1 MYYKMAKLLTKVKV
15 IRITHVQHTTLIK
28 MQSYNIDVGNFI
40 RQAISEKIKL
50 DYADLLPKIKNEC
63 PF

>member
-1 MYYKMAKLLTKVKV
+1 MAKLLTKTKV
-15 IRITHVQHTTLIK
+15 IRITQIQHTTLIK

-40 RQAISEKIKL
+40 RQAISEKIKRE
-50 DYADLLPKIKNEC
+50 YADLIPNPKKIHI

>member
-1 MYYKMAKLLTKVKV
+1 MKQYTKVKV
-15 IRITHVQHTTLIK
+15 VRITEIQHTTLIK
-28 MQSYNIDVGNFI
+28 MQSYKIDVGNFI
-40 RQAISEKIKL
+40 RQAISEKIKR

>member
-1 MYYKMAKLLTKVKV
+1 MAKLLTKTKV

-40 RQAISEKIKL
+40 RQAISEKIKR

>member
-1 MYYKMAKLLTKVKV
+1 MAKLLTKTKV
-15 IRITHVQHTTLIK
+15 IRITQIQHTTLIK
-28 MQSYNIDVGNFI
+28 MQSYKIDVCNFI
-40 RQAISEKIKL
+40 RQAISEKIKR

>member
-1 MYYKMAKLLTKVKV
+1 MKQYTKVKV
-15 IRITHVQHTTLIK
+15 VRITESQHTTLIK

-40 RQAISEKIKL
+40 RQAISEKMKR

>member
-1 MYYKMAKLLTKVKV
+1 MKQYTKVKV
-15 IRITHVQHTTLIK
+15 VRITEIQYTTLIK

-40 RQAISEKIKL
+40 RQAISEKIKR

>member
-1 MYYKMAKLLTKVKV
+1 MKQYTKVKV
-15 IRITHVQHTTLIK
+15 VRITETQHTTLIK

>member
-1 MYYKMAKLLTKVKV
+1 MKQYTKVKV
-15 IRITHVQHTTLIK
+15 VRITESQHTTLIK

-40 RQAISEKIKL
+40 RQAISEKIKR

>member
-1 MYYKMAKLLTKVKV
+1 MAKLLTKTKV
-15 IRITHVQHTTLIK
+15 IRITQIQHTTLIK

-40 RQAISEKIKL
+40 RQAISEKIKR
-50 DYADLLPKIKNEC
+50 DYTDLLPKIKNEC

>member
-1 MYYKMAKLLTKVKV
+1 MAKLLIKTKV
-15 IRITHVQHTTLIK
+15 IRITQIQHTTLIK
-28 MQSYNIDVGNFI
+28 MQSYNIDVSNFI
-40 RQAISEKIKL
+40 RQAISEKIKR

>member
-1 MYYKMAKLLTKVKV
+1 MVKILTKTKV
-15 IRITHVQHTTLIK
+15 IRITQIQHTTLIK

-40 RQAISEKIKL
+40 RQAISEKIKR

>member
-1 MYYKMAKLLTKVKV
+1 MYYKMAKLLTKTKV

-40 RQAISEKIKL
+40 RQAISEKIKR

>member
-1 MYYKMAKLLTKVKV
+1 MKQYTKVKV
-15 IRITHVQHTTLIK
+15 VRITEIQHTTLIK
-28 MQSYNIDVGNFI
+28 MQRYNIDVGNFI
-40 RQAISEKIKL
+40 RQAISEKIKR

>member
-1 MYYKMAKLLTKVKV
+1 MAKLLIKVKV

-40 RQAISEKIKL
+40 RQAISEKIKR

>member
-15 IRITHVQHTTLIK
+15 IRVTQIQHTTLIK

-40 RQAISEKIKL
+40 RQAISEKIKR

>member
-1 MYYKMAKLLTKVKV
+1 MKQYTKVKV
-15 IRITHVQHTTLIK
+15 VRITETQHTTLIK

-40 RQAISEKIKL
+40 RQAISEKIKR

>member
-1 MYYKMAKLLTKVKV
+1 MLVHK
-15 IRITHVQHTTLIK
+15 RITQIQHTTLIK

-40 RQAISEKIKL
+40 RQAISEKIKR

>member
-1 MYYKMAKLLTKVKV
+1 MKQYTKVKV
-15 IRITHVQHTTLIK
+15 VRITESQHTTLIK
-28 MQSYNIDVGNFI
+28 MQSYNVDVGNFI
-40 RQAISEKIKL
+40 RQAISEKIKR

>member
-1 MYYKMAKLLTKVKV
+1 MAKLLTKTKV
-15 IRITHVQHTTLIK
+15 IRITQIQHTTLIK
-28 MQSYNIDVGNFI
+28 MQSYNIDVCNFI
-40 RQAISEKIKL
+40 RQAISEKIKR

>member
-1 MYYKMAKLLTKVKV
+1 MKQYTKVKV
-15 IRITHVQHTTLIK
+15 VRITESQHTTLIK

-40 RQAISEKIKL
+40 RQAISEKIKR
-50 DYADLLPKIKNEC
+50 DYVDLLPKIKNEC